1 MLLIGASGYIGQHVA
16 KSLLEN
22 GYMPICPLRSHNQS
36 VNRMNL
42 RPEQAP
48 VWDITCESS
57 INKVFNQNPDISTVI
72 SCIASRTGGIRDSWM
87 VDFELNKSIMTAAKK
102 FHVRKF
108 VLLSAICVQKP
119 ILNFQLAKL
128 AFEKELKLSGLDY
141 TIVRPTSFFKSLSG
155 QIDRVRKGKKFILFD
170 TGENTRTKPISEN
183 DLAQFIV
190 QSVDN
195 KAMRNQTISIGGPGP
210 VFTQKDLGAILFKLL
225 NKQPRYLKFP
235 SNIFKILAILMT
247 PLGVISKRIRDK
259 AEFLKIAHYYATES
273 MLVWDHKKK
282 QYSAEKTTEV
292 GHDTIEGFYRSVID
306 DDLNLVKEKEQKLF

>member
-16 KSLLEN
+16 KNLLEQ
-22 GYMPICPLRSHNQS
+22 GYIPICPLRTHNQS

-87 VDFELNKSIMTAAKK
+87 VDFELNKSIISAAKR

-119 ILNFQLAKL
+119 VLNFQLAKL

-259 AEFLKIAHYYATES
+259 AEFLKIAHYYATVS
-273 MLVWDHKKK
+273 MLVWYHKKNNTPPKK
-282 QYSAEKTTEV
+282 Q
-292 GHDTIEGFYRSVID
+292 
-306 DDLNLVKEKEQKLF
+306 QKLDMILLKVFIDQS

>member
-16 KSLLEN
+16 KSLLEH
-22 GYMPICPLRSHNQS
+22 GYMPICPLRAQNKF

-42 RPEQAP
+42 RLEQAP
-48 VWDITCESS
+48 ILDITCDSS

-119 ILNFQLAKL
+119 MLNFQLAKL

>member
-1 MLLIGASGYIGQHVA
+1 MLLIGASGYIGQHVV
-16 KSLLEN
+16 KSLLEH
-22 GYMPICPLRSHNQS
+22 GYMPICPLRAHNQA
-36 VNRMNL
+36 VYRMNL

-48 VWDITCESS
+48 ILDITCESS
-57 INKVFNQNPDISTVI
+57 VNKVFNQNPEISTVI

-87 VDFELNKSIMTAAKK
+87 VDFELNKSIMTAAKR

-119 ILNFQLAKL
+119 VLNFQLAKL

-210 VFTQKDLGAILFKLL
+210 VFTQKDLGAILFKLM

-235 SNIFKILAILMT
+235 SNIFKILAILLT

-282 QYSAEKTTEV
+282 QYSAKKTTEV

>member
-48 VWDITCESS
+48 ILDITCESS
-57 INKVFNQNPDISTVI
+57 VNKVFNQNPEISTVI

-87 VDFELNKSIMTAAKK
+87 VDFELNKSIMTAAKR
-102 FHVRKF
+102 FNVRKF

-119 ILNFQLAKL
+119 VLNFQLAKL

-183 DLAQFIV
+183 DLARFIV
-190 QSVDN
+190 QSIDN

-210 VFTQKDLGAILFKLL
+210 VFTQKDLGAILFKLM

-235 SNIFKILAILMT
+235 SNIFKILAILLT
-247 PLGVISKRIRDK
+247 PLGVISIRIKDK
-259 AEFLKIAHYYATES
+259 IEFLKIAHYYATES

-282 QYSAEKTTEV
+282 QYSAKKTTEV